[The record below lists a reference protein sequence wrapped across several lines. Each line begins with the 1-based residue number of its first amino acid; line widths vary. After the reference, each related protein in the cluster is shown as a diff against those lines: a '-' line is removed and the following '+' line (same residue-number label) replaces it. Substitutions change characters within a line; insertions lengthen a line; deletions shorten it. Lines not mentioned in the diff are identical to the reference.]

1 LGWHPDKFAEA
12 YNANLAEASIE
23 IAESDVVA
31 PAIIALMEMVAAGK
45 KPDSGEGH
53 GRQGMEVSATGYSR
67 PCRSMKRA
75 RQASDRQPN
84 VIVLSVVVLVR
95 VTPESAGEEVR
106 SIKLTK

>member
-1 LGWHPDKFAEA
+1 MGWHPDKFAEA

-53 GRQGMEVSATGYSR
+53 GEGDGSQRDRLLAALPVDEA
-67 PCRSMKRA
+67 RS
-75 RQASDRQPN
+75 P
-84 VIVLSVVVLVR
+84 
-95 VTPESAGEEVR
+95 GE
-106 SIKLTK
+106 